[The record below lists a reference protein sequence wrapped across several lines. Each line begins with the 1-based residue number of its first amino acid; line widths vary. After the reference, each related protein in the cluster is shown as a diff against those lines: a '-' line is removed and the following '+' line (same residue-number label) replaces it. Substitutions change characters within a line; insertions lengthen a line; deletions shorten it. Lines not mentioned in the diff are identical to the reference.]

1 MVKQG
6 SEASGWKIRYTAIEN
21 QKLLDTKPLFLAK
34 AVTLILD
41 STFKIQKVML
51 ILGSLRIL

>member
-1 MVKQG
+1 MVKHG
-6 SEASGWKIRYTAIEN
+6 SEAYGWKIRYTAIEN